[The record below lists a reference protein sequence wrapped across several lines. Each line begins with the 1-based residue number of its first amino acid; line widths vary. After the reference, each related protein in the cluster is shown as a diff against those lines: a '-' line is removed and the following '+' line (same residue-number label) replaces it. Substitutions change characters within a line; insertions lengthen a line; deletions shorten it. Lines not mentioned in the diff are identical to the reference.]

1 MNAEF
6 VVFRSSDLTTV
17 QNGYRLVD
25 ALGMWLP
32 FICIAL
38 AALGIFVARNHR
50 LAFLGAGLGL
60 AAAMVVTG
68 IGLALA
74 RRAYLDGVP
83 PDVLP
88 AEAATA
94 IFDTLV
100 RFLRDSI
107 RAAFLIGLLTALV
120 AFLSGP
126 SVTAVTFRRWST
138 AGLAY
143 AKGGIESL
151 GLDLTRPTGWVAPQA
166 RVLRAAVF
174 VVGFVV
180 LLAERYR
187 PPTSCCGWRP
197 GCCSGS
203 RSSSSWRRNPVRVP
217 RPAAGAATPRR
228 WGRFRS
234 RLRRDR
240 RPGGGRGAGRSAPA
254 SARAGGV
261 RRRRRSVA
269 VVERP
274 LAGWTSTASVC
285 QPPRPPWH
293 PTSSS
298 YAATSSVPG
307 SIGLLMTR
315 SPTFA
320 SVSWRRTS
328 STAAG
333 RSRQAGRCPRPGRGE
348 LRGCPAAPR
357 TTEPTSPVRTTTHPT
372 PGCAVEAGDAGRGW
386 SSWIS
391 SSVIRPGRRAK

>member
-1 MNAEF
+1 MTSVWARGEITDTDRYVDTVAPLADDPAVQQAVATNMTNRVFEYIDVQGLTSQAFAALAQQGALPPALAAQLQALAVPLSNGVRSFAEDQVLNLVQSDVFADAWEEANRAAHEQIVAALTGESSAVTIENDAVTVNLAPFLAEVKERLVARGFGLAERIPAVNAEF

-32 FICIAL
+32 FICVAL

-68 IGLALA
+68 IALALA

-100 RFLRDSI
+100 RFLRDSL

-126 SVTAVTFRRWST
+126 SVTAVTFRRWAT

-143 AKGGIESL
+143 AKGGIEAL

-180 LLAERYR
+180 LLVERYR
-187 PPTSCCGWRP
+187 
-197 GCCSGS
+197 
-203 RSSSSWRRNPVRVP
+203 
-217 RPAAGAATPRR
+217 TPDLVL
-228 WGRFRS
+228 W
-234 RLRRDR
+234 
-240 RPGGGRGAGRSAPA
+240 
-254 SARAGGV
+254 
-261 RRRRRSVA
+261 
-269 VVERP
+269 
-274 LAGWTSTASVC
+274 
-285 QPPRPPWH
+285 
-293 PTSSS
+293 
-298 YAATSSVPG
+298 
-307 SIGLLMTR
+307 
-315 SPTFA
+315 
-320 SVSWRRTS
+320 
-328 STAAG
+328 
-333 RSRQAGRCPRPGRGE
+333 
-348 LRGCPAAPR
+348 
-357 TTEPTSPVRTTTHPT
+357 
-372 PGCAVEAGDAGRGW
+372 VEAGVLLGITVVQFLATEPRQV
-386 SSWIS
+386 S
-391 SSVIRPGRRAK
+391 RPARAPQEVGTVPEPAPA